1 MNYKILWDKNRT
13 RLEQKVIDELNNGW
27 ELQGGASM
35 AATVTQDKDGKP
47 VEVLVWCQAVIKRGK

>member
-27 ELQGGASM
+27 ELAGGVSM
-35 AATVTQDKDGKP
+35 TSCVAQDKENKP
-47 VEVLVWCQAVIKRGK
+47 IEVFAWSQAVIKRGT